1 MAAAQPPNDG
11 LAKPEEAAK
20 ALPAVQGKVG
30 GPTRKSAKGGWTLEE
45 DELLR
50 RAVQAHDGKN
60 WKRIADY
67 FTDRTDVQC
76 LHRWQKVLN
85 PNLIK
90 GPWTQ
95 EEDRQIVELVQEYG
109 AKKWSVIAQ
118 RLPGRIGKQCRER
131 WHNHLNPDIKRDN
144 WSEEEDAAL
153 VRAHQQYGN
162 KWAKIAES
170 LPGRTDNSI
179 KNHWNSTLK
188 RKLEAV
194 LAVGKDA
201 LVAAKHDEVEAILAE
216 QQRVAKEAKVKV
228 ADAAKAKAAEQKA
241 AKKAAQAAKKH
252 AAAEAKKAAAGA
264 KKLATAASKGK
275 AATGAGRPAAAATGT
290 AGASG
295 SGSSAPA
302 ATAGPAGKKRGK
314 KGGKGAKAGKGGAG
328 AKAEGG
334 AAGVS
339 LPQAQMG
346 LPTPHGILM
355 PPPPGALPSPP
366 LSFLQG
372 AGLETPGMHGVR
384 PGMVPPGMVPLPAG
398 MAMPGADGR
407 QAGGEAGVHT
417 FGDLFGSVDFSSPGA
432 AAFPMAFSPFPFTPF
447 AVGATPI
454 LYNTSSP
461 NMTSPQQWL
470 TSAAKSFG
478 ATPALYTRKR
488 KKPDG
493 ETAEAGKPQQGLAAE
508 GTAGGEAGT
517 PGAQVAKGKVQ
528 GPARDTEGP
537 ERKRLLFGS
546 KEASPEQ
553 AAAAPDVGPE
563 AKDEDAGEEVPRQVP
578 KMLPRTNTGRLS
590 SFFPNAA
597 RGAGSEK
604 GEPQDVVAMMR
615 AADAQNQGM
624 YAQAE
629 EFLERA
635 GIAQTES
642 PTARKENAQ
651 AEAGSVPPYAFFPQF
666 PMGSPLAGGMNLTP
680 TRPLVQ
686 GDEKGVGQSPM
697 SMYLSFTKDMR

>member
-295 SGSSAPA
+295 
-302 ATAGPAGKKRGK
+302 T
-314 KGGKGAKAGKGGAG
+314 GASHGL
-328 AKAEGG
+328 AEG
-334 AAGVS
+334 
-339 LPQAQMG
+339 
-346 LPTPHGILM
+346 H
-355 PPPPGALPSPP
+355 
-366 LSFLQG
+366 
-372 AGLETPGMHGVR
+372 R
-384 PGMVPPGMVPLPAG
+384 
-398 MAMPGADGR
+398 
-407 QAGGEAGVHT
+407 
-417 FGDLFGSVDFSSPGA
+417 
-432 AAFPMAFSPFPFTPF
+432 
-447 AVGATPI
+447 
-454 LYNTSSP
+454 
-461 NMTSPQQWL
+461 
-470 TSAAKSFG
+470 
-478 ATPALYTRKR
+478 
-488 KKPDG
+488 
-493 ETAEAGKPQQGLAAE
+493 LAAE
-508 GTAGGEAGT
+508 PALRLTH
-517 PGAQVAKGKVQ
+517 GKLL
-528 GPARDTEGP
+528 PEGMP
-537 ERKRLLFGS
+537 
-546 KEASPEQ
+546 
-553 AAAAPDVGPE
+553 
-563 AKDEDAGEEVPRQVP
+563 
-578 KMLPRTNTGRLS
+578 
-590 SFFPNAA
+590 
-597 RGAGSEK
+597 
-604 GEPQDVVAMMR
+604 
-615 AADAQNQGM
+615 
-624 YAQAE
+624 
-629 EFLERA
+629 
-635 GIAQTES
+635 
-642 PTARKENAQ
+642 
-651 AEAGSVPPYAFFPQF
+651 
-666 PMGSPLAGGMNLTP
+666 
-680 TRPLVQ
+680 
-686 GDEKGVGQSPM
+686 
-697 SMYLSFTKDMR
+697 

>member
-1 MAAAQPPNDG
+1 MRSPRG
-11 LAKPEEAAK
+11 LCR
-20 ALPAVQGKVG
+20 KVG

-60 WKRIADY
+60 WKRIAEY
-67 FTDRTDVQC
+67 FQDRTDVQC

-85 PNLIK
+85 PDLIK
-90 GPWTQ
+90 GPWTK
-95 EEDRQIVELVQEYG
+95 EEDRQIIELVHEYG

-153 VRAHQQYGN
+153 VRAHQEFGN
-162 KWAKIAES
+162 KWAKIAER

-188 RKLEAV
+188 RKVEAV
-194 LAVGKDA
+194 LAAGKDP
-201 LVAAKHDEVEAILAE
+201 LVAAKHVEVEEILQE
-216 QQRVAKEAKVKV
+216 QQRIAKEAKVKMV
-228 ADAAKAKAAEQKA
+228 DAAKAKAAEQKA
-241 AKKAAQAAKKH
+241 AKKAAQAAKKQ
-252 AAAEAKKAAAGA
+252 AAADAKKAAAGA
-264 KKLATAASKGK
+264 KKQASAVMKQK
-275 AATGAGRPAAAATGT
+275 AGSAGAV
-290 AGASG
+290 GASG
-295 SGSSAPA
+295 SGSA
-302 ATAGPAGKKRGK
+302 AAGGKKRGSK
-314 KGGKGAKAGKGGAG
+314 KVGKVAKGGRGAKAGGGAEG
-328 AKAEGG
+328 AG
-334 AAGVS
+334 
-339 LPQAQMG
+339 LPPMAQMGG

-355 PPPPGALPSPP
+355 PPPSGALPSPP
-366 LSFLQG
+366 LSFLQN

-384 PGMVPPGMVPLPAG
+384 PGMVPPGMVSLPTGMPLQ
-398 MAMPGADGR
+398 GADGR
-407 QAGGEAGVHT
+407 QVAGEAGMPN
-417 FGDLFGSVDFSSPGA
+417 FGDLFANVDFSSPGA

-461 NMTSPQQWL
+461 NMASPQQWL
-470 TSAAKSFG
+470 TSAAKTFG

-493 ETAEAGKPQQGLAAE
+493 GESAEAEGSQQGLAGAS
-508 GTAGGEAGT
+508 GAAGRGAAAT
-517 PGAQVAKGKVQ
+517 PGDKGKAP

-546 KEASPEQ
+546 KETSPEQ
-553 AAAAPDVGPE
+553 AAAPVPAAAE
-563 AKDEDAGEEVPRQVP
+563 ANDRKDTEEDVPRQVP
-578 KMLPRTNTGRLS
+578 KMPPRTNTGRLS
-590 SFFPNAA
+590 SYFPNTA
-597 RGAGSEK
+597 RGPSGAEK

-629 EFLERA
+629 EFLERT
-635 GIAQTES
+635 GIAQAES
-642 PTARKENAQ
+642 PTARKENAG
-651 AEAGSVPPYAFFPQF
+651 AGEAGGVPQYAFFPQF
-666 PMGSPLAGGMNLTP
+666 PMGSPLPGGMNLTP
-680 TRPLVQ
+680 TRPLAQ

-697 SMYLSFTKDMR
+697 SMYLSFTKEMR

>member
-1 MAAAQPPNDG
+1 MLTGPG
-11 LAKPEEAAK
+11 
-20 ALPAVQGKVG
+20 PAPLRPRAPRRKVG

-188 RKLEAV
+188 RKVEAV

-201 LVAAKHDEVEAILAE
+201 LVAAKHTEVEAILAE

-252 AAAEAKKAAAGA
+252 AAFLALAAAKAKKAAAGA
-264 KKLATAASKGK
+264 KKQATAASKGK
-275 AATGAGRPAAAATGT
+275 AGTGPGRAAAAAPGT

-295 SGSSAPA
+295 SGSGPPGAGA
-302 ATAGPAGKKRGK
+302 AGPAGKKRGK
-314 KGGKGAKAGKGGAG
+314 KGGKEAKAGKGGAG
-328 AKAEGG
+328 AKAQGG
-334 AAGVS
+334 AAGVG
-339 LPQAQMG
+339 LPPAQMG

-407 QAGGEAGVHT
+407 QAGGEAGVPS

-493 ETAEAGKPQQGLAAE
+493 EATETGEPQQGLDAE
-508 GTAGGEAGT
+508 GTAGGEAGS
-517 PGAQVAKGKVQ
+517 PGPQGVKAKAP

-537 ERKRLLFGS
+537 ESKRLLFGS

-553 AAAAPDVGPE
+553 AAASPAAGPE
-563 AKDEDAGEEVPRQVP
+563 AKGEEAGEEVPRQVP
-578 KMLPRTNTGRLS
+578 KMAPRANTGRLS

-597 RGAGSEK
+597 RGAGGAEK

-651 AEAGSVPPYAFFPQF
+651 ADAGSVPPYAFFPQF